1 MRQML
6 PVVTAAV
13 LAASTP
19 AWAVDQTVPG
29 AGNAAAGELAAR
41 SPLVKS
47 ALARIEQV
55 IATIDD
61 AKLKAATHDA
71 LFNPDTCVTHRANL
85 TATDKDKIIAELIS
99 LGLINEAD
107 GKAFPGGAVTGV
119 FPPLRDDGTACP
131 HLPMAWGAAPGSA
144 FAGHHSYPGGLPVH
158 ESFNLS
164 SAISFSENYRLNV
177 GLSGEDGLPRVAP
190 LPPNGSRE
198 VVNHS
203 DLVINNDAI
212 LAAPMWHDWAKPIVF
227 QWNADGS
234 EFAEFNF
241 GGNGET
247 DADGAKG
254 DSRTGA
260 HHILGVAE
268 SMARDLP
275 APFIVIQASAH
286 SAPTL
291 GHEYMVVNW
300 LRAAAIIAHVDP
312 IARGYLVKDA
322 SGHLRLP
329 PARTT
334 DNIDF
339 LAAKLGNLSAETVI
353 HNLSDADYIF
363 AGPAVTAAVA
373 ILTKLAPDYGFDAA
387 DTAKFNNGF
396 RNPALSYLSAER
408 ILIRYNHDGL
418 AGVRHD
424 LDALKKAKAI

>member
-1 MRQML
+1 MRLML
-6 PVVTAAV
+6 PVVAAAV
-13 LAASTP
+13 LATSAP
-19 AWAVDQTVPG
+19 ALAVDQTVLG

-41 SPLVKS
+41 SPLVTS

-61 AKLKAATHDA
+61 AKLKAATRDA
-71 LFNPDTCVTHRANL
+71 LFNPNTCVAHRANL
-85 TATDKDKIIAELIS
+85 TASDKEKIIAELTS
-99 LGLINEAD
+99 QGLINEAN

-131 HLPMAWGAAPGSA
+131 HLPMAWGAAPGGA

-158 ESFNLS
+158 ESFNLA
-164 SAISFSENYRLNV
+164 SAISLSENYRLTV
-177 GLSGEDGLPRVAP
+177 GLTGEDGLPRVAP
-190 LPPNGSRE
+190 LPSSRDA
-198 VVNHS
+198 VNRS
-203 DLVINNDAI
+203 DLVMNNDAI
-212 LAAPMWHDWAKPIVF
+212 IAAPMLHDWAKPIVF

-286 SAPTL
+286 TAPTL
-291 GHEYMVVNW
+291 GKEYMAVNW

-322 SGHLRLP
+322 DGHFRLP

-339 LAAKLGNLSAETVI
+339 LAAKIGNLSAETVI

-363 AGPAVTAAVA
+363 TGPAVTASVA
-373 ILTKLAPDYGFDAA
+373 ILTKLAPDYGFDPA
-387 DTAKFNNGF
+387 DAAKFNNGF

-418 AGVRHD
+418 TGVRRD